1 MSGFFAAHIYI
12 IIIITISER
21 KRPRYKR
28 TTTIKRR
35 RNQREREERESVSRT
50 RVIITPIIAT
60 RISHVKS
67 FSQQKFNQPS
77 TPFPHNFQNSGHQHT
92 GAREK
97 KTPPKQSLSL
107 SDGVPSDRPNNVSSS
122 FSSSWFSSSSSD
134 TNHRPKRF
142 VFGKI
147 SLPRAVPV
155 ANRHDGKD
163 PFRLA

>member
-1 MSGFFAAHIYI
+1 MKETMIQKNDD
-12 IIIITISER
+12 E
-21 KRPRYKR
+21 K
-28 TTTIKRR
+28 TTTQPK
-35 RNQREREERESVSRT
+35 RERERESVLRT
-50 RVIITPIIAT
+50 RVIITPIIAIH
-60 RISHVKS
+60 ISHMREKS
-67 FSQQKFNQPS
+67 AQNS
-77 TPFPHNFQNSGHQHT
+77 PHKFQNSVT
-92 GAREK
+92 IKEK
-97 KTPPKQSLSL
+97 KAPPKQSLSL

-147 SLPRAVPV
+147 SVSRAVPV